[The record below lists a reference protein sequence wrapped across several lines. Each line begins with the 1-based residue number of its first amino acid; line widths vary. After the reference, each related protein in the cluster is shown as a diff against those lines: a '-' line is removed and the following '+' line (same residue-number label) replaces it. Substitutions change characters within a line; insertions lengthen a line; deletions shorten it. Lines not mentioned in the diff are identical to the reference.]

1 MRRRP
6 LRAAAARALGGKL
19 GKQGGLTHKNREN
32 SFTKPGG
39 VMEDLLKEHWV
50 CTRYLLTHPI
60 IHPTVHGRALRER
73 MCLHCFV

>member
-1 MRRRP
+1 MDGLQSKEQTP
-6 LRAAAARALGGKL
+6 PMFELQEVEADEKEAAEGGGCSSTGGGGKL

-50 CTRYLLTHPI
+50 STN
-60 IHPTVHGRALRER
+60 
-73 MCLHCFV
+73 

>member
-50 CTRYLLTHPI
+50 STD
-60 IHPTVHGRALRER
+60 
-73 MCLHCFV
+73 

>member
-1 MRRRP
+1 MEADEKE
-6 LRAAAARALGGKL
+6 AAEGGGCSSTGGKL

-50 CTRYLLTHPI
+50 STN
-60 IHPTVHGRALRER
+60 
-73 MCLHCFV
+73 